1 MVGIPRVLLN
11 TSSSHGNFVVS
22 FPEALL
28 SCGPVVTF
36 ITVHL
41 IQMLINEVGTKSRVR
56 GIAVIN
62 IDAKSLQ
69 YASDC
74 SG

>member
-1 MVGIPRVLLN
+1 M
-11 TSSSHGNFVVS
+11 S